1 MDSVES
7 LTALLLGESME
18 HYKAELRDN
27 SRAEELR
34 LDLAVERYKAT
45 AAAYSGPLDTG
56 LRLERK
62 GTTLLVVRGDRY
74 ASDHLSAR
82 GLVR

>member
-1 MDSVES
+1 MNGYE
-7 LTALLLGESME
+7 ALQRALRM
-18 HYKAELRDN
+18 RDN
-27 SRAEELR
+27 SRAEDIR

-62 GTTLLVVRGDRY
+62 GTTLLLERGE
-74 ASDHLSAR
+74 
-82 GLVR
+82 